1 LIAFRQHFK
10 EALMAS
16 NQRLWLYY
24 GLVIAAIM
32 CSLVSLFALVEMG
45 APRWITSLNI
55 LSIVSILLAMKMRG
69 RGSSA
74 NDGKVD

>member
-1 LIAFRQHFK
+1 
-10 EALMAS
+10 MAS

>member
-1 LIAFRQHFK
+1 
-10 EALMAS
+10 MTS

-32 CSLVSLFALVEMG
+32 CSVASLFALVEMG

-55 LSIVSILLAMKMRG
+55 LSIVSIFLAMKIRG
-69 RGSSA
+69 RDSGADDSKI
-74 NDGKVD
+74 D